1 MINILIVEDN
11 ILQLNALKCIIEN
24 TEIGQPICPY
34 TASGYEEAVGIISSV
49 HFDVF
54 FLDILFSEDE
64 NVPCG
69 IDLGNYIRTLDRYRY
84 TPIVYI
90 TSIPGQIGNAVN
102 DIHCY
107 NYLIKPYKREDVE
120 KLLKSVTDSPMISAA
135 PLRIID
141 VNSVSHNVVVENIVM
156 LSVSSHI
163 LTIHCDDGDLTTRQ
177 FNIDSVLAELP
188 PYFIRV
194 HRKYIVN
201 RHRIDN
207 YDRTLGFIRIESQT
221 IPIGRTYKSE
231 FEKRYN
237 LT

>member
-11 ILQLNALKCIIEN
+11 KLQLDALKCIIEA
-24 TEIGQPICPY
+24 TDIGQPICPY
-34 TASGYEEAVGIISSV
+34 TASGYDEAIEIISSI

-64 NVPCG
+64 SIPCG
-69 IDLGNYIRTLDRYRY
+69 IDLGNYIRSLSRYRY

-90 TSIPGQIGNAVN
+90 TSIPGQINNAVN
-102 DIHCY
+102 NIHCY

-120 KLLKSVTDSPMISAA
+120 KLLKSVTDSPMLSVA
-135 PLRIID
+135 PLRIMDI
-141 VNSVSHNVVVENIVM
+141 NSVSHNVAVENIIM
-156 LSVSSHI
+156 FSVASHK
-163 LTIHCDDGDLTTRQ
+163 LTICCEDGNVITRQ
-177 FNIDSVLAELP
+177 FNIDSILAQLP
-188 PYFIRV
+188 AYFVKV

-201 RHRIDN
+201 SHRIDN
-207 YDRTLGFIRIESQT
+207 YDRTSGLIRVGGTS